1 MDDPSCT
8 FLDSEKAAAAVYD
21 KDEMDAHFP
30 RCTEPVSIV
39 YQSSRG
45 REVVLPYGG
54 FAVIPSSSIGKVPG
68 NDKRSFLLT
77 VLTSPGIG
85 EGELTSR
92 VWAFPEGR
100 NSPKDGLKRQDLTGP
115 GTVIDAIFMEQN
127 VWDGGTL
134 RLHHNPTTGKPDH
147 LCRSIYNKGIE
158 CLPLT
163 VNIRGGIPVVE
174 STGNPEFF
182 LSGEQTSLFCRVADV
197 HRTKRVD
204 WDRKTTLVTGL
215 DVQWDDVTGEPER
228 IFFGCWG
235 GEGGN
240 GNFGSVERDG
250 SNLMRVMDG
259 AYAEAVVFLPK
270 ELEGTFHYRDA
281 TTTERTAAS
290 SATAAPVVA
299 KGHSL
304 VSQSQL
310 VLLLTVLAVACF
322 AIYKRMRLDESRFS
336 VNAMRKELGFRTQYV
351 ELQNFDGAPPSSPA
365 LSSTEATDEDEDEE
379 VHFML

>member
-1 MDDPSCT
+1 M
-8 FLDSEKAAAAVYD
+8 
-21 KDEMDAHFP
+21 
-30 RCTEPVSIV
+30 
-39 YQSSRG
+39 
-45 REVVLPYGG
+45 
-54 FAVIPSSSIGKVPG
+54 GKVPG

-92 VWAFPEGR
+92 VWAFPEGG
-100 NSPKDGLKRQDLTGP
+100 NSSKDGLKRQDLTGP
-115 GTVIDAIFMEQN
+115 GTVIDAIFMDQN

-134 RLHHNPTTGKPDH
+134 RLHHNPNTGKPDH

-163 VNIRGGIPVVE
+163 VNIRDGIPVVE
-174 STGNPEFF
+174 SKGNPEVF
-182 LSGEQTSLFCRVADV
+182 LSGEQTSIFCRVADV
-197 HRTKRVD
+197 HRTKRLN

-215 DVQWDDVTGEPER
+215 DVQWDAVTGEPER

-240 GNFGSVERDG
+240 GNFGSVEKDG
-250 SNLMRVMDG
+250 TNLMRVMDG
-259 AYAEAVVFLPK
+259 AYAEAVMFLPQ
-270 ELEGTFHYRDA
+270 ELEGTFDYKYA
-281 TTTERTAAS
+281 SAATERTAAS

-299 KGHSL
+299 KNHSL

-310 VLLLTVLAVACF
+310 VLLLTVLAVACY
-322 AIYKRMRLDESRFS
+322 AIYKRKRLDESRFS
-336 VNAMRKELGFRTQYV
+336 VNTMRKELGFRTQYV
-351 ELQNFDGAPPSSPA
+351 ELQNFDGTPPSSPA
-365 LSSTEATDEDEDEE
+365 LSSTEATDEDEE